1 MPVFEYTALDIN
13 GKTTAGIIDAESA
26 PAARQKLRTAK
37 TFPISIQEMAKPA
50 AKKETGSP
58 PVFSFLNR
66 VKASE
71 ITMTTRQLAT
81 LVGAGFPL
89 VSAIDALI
97 PQSKSNALKRILA
110 RVKDAIVEGNSF
122 AAALSLYPNTF
133 SGLYTNMV
141 KAGEASGTLEIVM
154 NELADITEKQQALKN
169 KIRTAMAYP
178 VLMSFIGM
186 AVLFF
191 LITFI
196 VPNITGIF
204 EEMHQVLPLPT
215 RMLISLSAFFKAY
228 WWIIL
233 LGLFGLG
240 LVFRSIR
247 KTAGGRYFIDKTILR
262 LPLVGKIS
270 RKLAVARFA
279 RTLGSLLENGVSLL
293 TSLEIVKN
301 IAGNT
306 LIADAVDNAA
316 TEVSKGIALGTALS
330 TSRAFPNL
338 AVQMIQVGEQSGDLE
353 KMLEKIALVYEN
365 EVETS
370 VLSMTSLLEPVMILV
385 MGVIFGFMVLS
396 ICLPIFEMNQLVM

>member
-1 MPVFEYTALDIN
+1 MPVYEYTALDIN
-13 GKTTAGIIDAESA
+13 GKTTSGIIDAESA
-26 PAARQKLRTAK
+26 PAARQKLRAVK
-37 TFPISIQEMAKPA
+37 TFPISIHEMAKTLD
-50 AKKETGSP
+50 KKETESTQ
-58 PVFSFLNR
+58 VFSFMNR
-66 VKASE
+66 VKPSE

-97 PQSKSNALKRILA
+97 PQTKSNAFKKVLA
-110 RVKDAIVEGNSF
+110 RIKNAIIEGNSF
-122 AAALSLYPNTF
+122 AAALSLYPGTF
-133 SGLYTNMV
+133 SSLYTNMV

-178 VLMSFIGM
+178 VLMSFIGV

-196 VPNITGIF
+196 VPNITSIF
-204 EEMHQVLPLPT
+204 EEMNQVLPLPT
-215 RMLISLSAFFKAY
+215 RMLINLSAFFKSY
-228 WWIIL
+228 WWIL
-233 LGLFGLG
+233 LVIFIGLL
-240 LVFRSIR
+240 LLFRSIH
-247 KTAGGRYFIDKTILR
+247 KTAGGRHFIDKTLLK
-262 LPLVGKIS
+262 LPVVGQIS
-270 RKLAVARFA
+270 QKLAIARFA
-279 RTLGSLLENGVSLL
+279 RTLGSLLENGVSML

-301 IAGNT
+301 IAGNS
-306 LIADAVDNAA
+306 LIADAIDSAGL
-316 TEVSKGIALGTALS
+316 EVSKGIGLGNSLS
-330 TSRAFPNL
+330 ASKAFPDL
-338 AVQMIQVGEQSGDLE
+338 SIQMIQVGEQSGDLE
-353 KMLEKIALVYEN
+353 KMLEKIASVYES